1 MQTRLMRW
9 RWNFAALRLAEAGND
24 RSSTI
29 PNALRLNSGIT
40 DKRCQ
45 QSQISLSIR
54 RRRYSQKLSCRL
66 ITLNGAT
73 MPTVK
78 SILQTKATHHNFP
91 IPASQ
96 LGQLAT
102 SLQEMLLRIGA
113 VSTITG
119 LSVPTIYRMMSQG
132 GFPRPLKITSHA
144 RAWKL
149 SDINAWIDS
158 RELGGAS

>member
-1 MQTRLMRW
+1 
-9 RWNFAALRLAEAGND
+9 
-24 RSSTI
+24 
-29 PNALRLNSGIT
+29 
-40 DKRCQ
+40 
-45 QSQISLSIR
+45 
-54 RRRYSQKLSCRL
+54 
-66 ITLNGAT
+66 

-78 SILQTKATHHNFP
+78 ATLQTKATHHNFP
-91 IPASQ
+91 IPASH
-96 LGQLAT
+96 LELLAT

-158 RELGGAS
+158 RELGGTS